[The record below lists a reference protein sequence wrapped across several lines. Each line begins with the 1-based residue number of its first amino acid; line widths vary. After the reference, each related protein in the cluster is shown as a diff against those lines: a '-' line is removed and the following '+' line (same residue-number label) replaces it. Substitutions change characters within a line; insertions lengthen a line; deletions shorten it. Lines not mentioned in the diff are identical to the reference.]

1 MKRRS
6 ALSKISSL
14 GAMALLP
21 SLLPFPMQSI
31 IKRKI
36 GSSGEALPCVGLG
49 TWQTFDVGENE
60 KSRKPLRE
68 VLTTL
73 VQSGASV
80 IDSSPMYGSS
90 EEVVGDLSQELKLND
105 KLFIATKVWTTGRDA
120 GIAQMQNSFK
130 LLRRQKIDLMQV
142 HNLVDWQVHFKTLQA
157 WKEEGKIRYIG
168 LTHYTD
174 SVHETLR
181 AIIENNPIDF
191 IQVNYSMNSRNA
203 EKNLLPAARDKGVAV
218 LINRPFDEGVLF
230 QKVKGKSLPEYAR
243 EFDCTSWGS
252 FFLKY
257 LLANPAVT
265 CVIPGTSNP
274 KHLVDNLSAG
284 TGKFPDTSHLK
295 KMIAEIS

>member
-1 MKRRS
+1 
-6 ALSKISSL
+6 
-14 GAMALLP
+14 MALLP
-21 SLLPFPMQSI
+21 SLSTFPMQSI
-31 IKRKI
+31 RKRKI
-36 GSSGEALPCVGLG
+36 GSNDETLPCVGLG

-60 KSRKPLRE
+60 SSRKPLSE

-73 VQSGASV
+73 VKSGASV
-80 IDSSPMYGSS
+80 IDSSPMYGNS

-105 KLFIATKVWTTGRDA
+105 ALFIATKVWTTGKDA
-120 GIAQMQNSFK
+120 GIAQMQNSFR

-142 HNLVDWQVHFKTLQA
+142 HNLVDWQVHLKTLQT

-181 AIIENNPIDF
+181 TIIEKNSIDF
-191 IQVNYSMNSRNA
+191 IQVNYSINSRNA

-218 LINRPFDEGVLF
+218 LINRPFDEGALF
-230 QKVKGKSLPEYAR
+230 QKVKSKPVPAYAK
-243 EFDCTSWGS
+243 EFDCTTWGS

-284 TGKFPDTSHLK
+284 IGKLPNALHLK
-295 KMIAEIS
+295 KMLAEIG